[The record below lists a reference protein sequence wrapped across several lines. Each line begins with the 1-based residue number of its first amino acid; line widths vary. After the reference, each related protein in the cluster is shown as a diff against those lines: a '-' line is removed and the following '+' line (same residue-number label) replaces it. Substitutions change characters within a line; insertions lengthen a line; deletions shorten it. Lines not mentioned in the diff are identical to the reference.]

1 MTYMGSR
8 LLSDPVMSMLKN
20 KISFY
25 MVGLARLELAT
36 PSLSGTY
43 SNHLSYKP
51 KMIQGNDIKLV
62 KFDSKNKKGTKQ
74 KFDRIKFFRT
84 GSFKRR

>member
-1 MTYMGSR
+1 
-8 LLSDPVMSMLKN
+8 
-20 KISFY
+20 

-51 KMIQGNDIKLV
+51 NFNDKYKKMRIV
-62 KFDSKNKKGTKQ
+62 CKQ
-74 KFDRIKFFRT
+74 I
-84 GSFKRR
+84 

>member
-51 KMIQGNDIKLV
+51 KMIQYNFDINQLNLIQKIRKV
-62 KFDSKNKKGTKQ
+62 PNKNL
-74 KFDRIKFFRT
+74 T
-84 GSFKRR
+84 G

>member
-1 MTYMGSR
+1 MGSR
-8 LLSDPVMSMLKN
+8 LLSDPVMSMLKS
-20 KISFY
+20 KFDSLLIF

-51 KMIQGNDIKLV
+51 KMI
-62 KFDSKNKKGTKQ
+62 
-74 KFDRIKFFRT
+74 
-84 GSFKRR
+84 

>member
-1 MTYMGSR
+1 
-8 LLSDPVMSMLKN
+8 
-20 KISFY
+20 

-51 KMIQGNDIKLV
+51 KMILDNDIKSV
-62 KFDSKNKKGTKQ
+62 KFLDSKM
-74 KFDRIKFFRT
+74 
-84 GSFKRR
+84 

>member
-1 MTYMGSR
+1 
-8 LLSDPVMSMLKN
+8 
-20 KISFY
+20 

-51 KMIQGNDIKLV
+51 KMIQDNDIKSV
-62 KFDSKNKKGTKQ
+62 KLLIQKIRKVPNKNL
-74 KFDRIKFFRT
+74 T
-84 GSFKRR
+84 G

>member
-1 MTYMGSR
+1 MGSR
-8 LLSDPVMSMLKN
+8 LLSDPVMSMLKS

-51 KMIQGNDIKLV
+51 KMILDNDIKSV
-62 KFDSKNKKGTKQ
+62 KFKK
-74 KFDRIKFFRT
+74 
-84 GSFKRR
+84 

>member
-1 MTYMGSR
+1 MGSR

-51 KMIQGNDIKLV
+51 KMIQGNDIKSV
-62 KFDSKNKKGTKQ
+62 KFMIQKIRKVPNKNL
-74 KFDRIKFFRT
+74 T
-84 GSFKRR
+84 G